1 MRRCVSAA
9 GVPKLGW
16 PAGWRQSGM
25 SQPTRRRRG
34 WEGEGVER
42 PRAGCHRVAP
52 PWRAAK
58 EVSSAA
64 YRAAP
69 LPPSSTRE
77 GCTPCCQRLGAAMP
91 ASMPPPPRRRTLAG
105 RSGWRGLSGLA
116 GIGLG
121 AAVLV
126 VGWLATPALAQTV
139 DPTLGQVIDRLR
151 NVLVGLLVG
160 LATLFLTV
168 GGVRYLFAGGDPG
181 QVEKAKVTL
190 RSPAIGYGLAALA
203 PVLVRLLRYV
213 VGS

>member
-1 MRRCVSAA
+1 
-9 GVPKLGW
+9 
-16 PAGWRQSGM
+16 
-25 SQPTRRRRG
+25 
-34 WEGEGVER
+34 
-42 PRAGCHRVAP
+42 
-52 PWRAAK
+52 
-58 EVSSAA
+58 
-64 YRAAP
+64 
-69 LPPSSTRE
+69 
-77 GCTPCCQRLGAAMP
+77 MP
-91 ASMPPPPRRRTLAG
+91 ASMSSPPRRRSLAG
-105 RSGWRGLSGLA
+105 RSGWRGLCGLA
-116 GIGLG
+116 GIGVG

-139 DPTLGQVIDRLR
+139 DPALGQVIDRLR

-190 RSPAIGYGLAALA
+190 RSAAIGYGLAALA